1 MFTGSGCQVLQTAH
15 IVAAQ
20 GRGGFDF
27 HSYDS
32 ARAVLQNHIHILP
45 GCGAPVE
52 ELRLSRARCGLL
64 PQLHEDEILQNAADQ
79 ISLRFQAING
89 RTQQVG
95 KQSSVVQVNL
105 RSLND
110 SFAEVSRPGT

>member
-52 ELRLSRARCGLL
+52 ELRLSRAPCGLL
-64 PQLHEDEILQNAADQ
+64 AQLHEDEILQNAPAGFH
-79 ISLRFQAING
+79 SVFR
-89 RTQQVG
+89 
-95 KQSSVVQVNL
+95 QSTVPPSK
-105 RSLND
+105 
-110 SFAEVSRPGT
+110 